1 MIPPFSWNKYL
12 ADIIIAQFYE
22 KCNSKMTK
30 GEIIL
35 SRYNT
40 VLYNWTEVTNR
51 LLHDKQLLAHFLRFS
66 AGMYKQSF
74 SDAALIYHQN
84 PYATKVATLE
94 VWNRLGRRV
103 NRGEHSI
110 AVFGEDCKCKHL
122 FDITQTEGRRIPD
135 LWKLD
140 ESLAADLTAA
150 INQKYGAECKTIQET
165 LAAVSVDNL
174 KCRSTDMNEIISQ
187 MGLSDEQKKAYQQSV
202 VSAVRFMVSCRCEL
216 DSDMKVSGGLNL
228 NAVDLFHDTRDLIRF
243 CDLVQRTA
251 KDSLLE
257 VEREV
262 FLILNKRREKEHEQE
277 IKSDRTVSQGNA
289 VHGQPAGTGAPSPT
303 NRQMGQNVAGVDENR
318 TSDRGSGS
326 GYGSTVADH
335 SEGDRQAG
343 GKSLGSAGRTV
354 SQGESPTDGVRAD
367 AAVGENPSADAGAYH
382 HEGDRV
388 SDSELTVAYLKEC
401 YLHADFNRRLDS
413 YEMAGLAFTDGADLK
428 IDEITFFNRFHA
440 DKFSPAQAQEIRE
453 IMMVAM
459 LNREKEQIAHDEP
472 EQAVSA
478 AEPDKRTETDIPVQ
492 PEPVTAEET
501 EPVIVNNFPLI
512 SGNLPLLTDESII
525 AGILTEDQFFN
536 RKCGEIAAYFADNH
550 DENDRI
556 AFLKTAYNTEYCE
569 MNIGSV
575 RVGYK
580 TTENGLMVWEG
591 SSYLSRTK
599 EAGLTWD
606 FVAAYIAKL
615 IEENRYLKEP
625 ALQRSTKN
633 ADRNQLVIYSFN
645 ENDGVV
651 TADCSIGDNLFET
664 EVLRT
669 DDDTPYLNYKGR
681 PIQFTSQQAYD
692 LEQFELFR
700 APITHDRN
708 GYYADDLDAGDQIR
722 LDGEIWTVVIKN
734 DYTIRLSNSEKS
746 DPDNVQNI
754 YGKWQE
760 KLTKLGFEFI
770 PQSREIETPVFAETA
785 AEAPEPESGGIQ
797 LTLFGEP
804 VPIEK
809 TEKKERPKKKTVS
822 VSLTAPTSEMID
834 HVLRAGSND
843 TKSIERIV
851 AWFQKKKSAA
861 ENAEFLRREFGTGG
875 RGYKYSPPDYSSAS
889 LVAAWFDKNGI
900 TAAISNTAFPEGK
913 NSHIT
918 WEQAAERIGEMLREG
933 EYCEQDKID
942 RAADYELQDISERL
956 LFLERD
962 VEGDFFL
969 PKEMTEGGF
978 PECEAKVKAALTDP
992 ETLKAYIAGMKLF
1005 LSQYE
1010 QNPDILRMHYHK
1022 PKELLQHLEDLL
1034 LSRSDF
1040 ITKPDFNF
1048 QPQFFITDDEK
1059 DHFLTTHGSGV
1070 ESGKFRIAEYFAEE
1084 HTLSE
1089 RIQFLKHEYG
1099 DGGMGHAGFDEWHDA
1114 KGIRIT
1120 KSPFSADTKCT
1131 AFMKWNEVAERIERL
1146 IAENKYIS
1154 QKDIDERIRSAKRDL
1169 QRPDDGTFNQ
1179 YVIERA
1185 KKVLQQYGIP
1195 LDEVI
1200 PKPPENVEQEDTA
1213 FMSLAD
1219 ERFVELMNSDE
1230 GLNYAIFAPDLSLVD
1245 GGVWELDEEIDFRF
1259 AAAQI
1264 LDVSESDLI
1273 PVHDYELFRDLVN
1286 DDVEV
1291 ENAPEQLAKLKADS
1305 LSNAPDMTPIMETA
1319 EVTTPT
1325 ATAEE
1330 PAAEPTVL
1338 TPERMTVTKKA
1349 EPKTGI
1355 PVTYHY
1361 NPSDT
1366 APNGA
1371 KSRFKANIE
1380 AIQTLQRVEAEN
1392 RYATPEEQSVM
1403 AKYVGW
1409 GGIPQA
1415 FVTDRMAADSY
1426 AGNLGELP
1434 PTGWETEQKQLLELL
1449 SPEEYKAARSSTQT
1463 SFFTPPEISDGIY
1476 QALSQFGFTGGNVL
1490 EPSMGVGNFFAKM
1503 PSDMRDSSRLYGVEL
1518 DSISGRIA
1526 QQLYPQDRIQVR
1538 GFEQTHFNNN
1548 SFDVVIGNVPFGD
1561 YRVSDKAYDKHKFKI
1576 HDYFAA
1582 KSVDKVK
1589 PGGVVAIVTSKF
1601 TMDKLSEKAR
1611 RYLAERCDLLGAVRL
1626 PDNAFK
1632 KNAGT
1637 ETTTDILFLKKRETL
1652 TIEVPDWVHMGQTP
1666 DGIPCNQYFVDHP
1679 DMVLGTMAW
1688 DERMKGKYGE
1698 DSRVTTCIG
1707 DDTIPLAEQ
1716 IREAVAKIEGSIE
1729 TIEAEERQMQEGDV
1743 IPADPSVR
1751 NYTHTLVDGQLYFR
1765 DNEVMLR
1772 VQETGKTLDRMMGMH
1787 RIRQA
1792 AMAVIDAQAAGCSDE
1807 ELAALQ
1813 RELNAVYDK
1822 FRKAYGNITDSV
1834 NERCFRQDDDY
1845 NTLAA
1850 LEIVDVEKK
1859 TVEKAEIFTKRTI
1872 QPEVEITSVE
1882 TPQEALQVSLD
1893 KLGRVDIPYMAEL
1906 VGCEPEQVISELGTE
1921 IFRNPAKI
1929 KDDEPFSG
1937 YEDASEYLSGNV
1949 REKLKIAQD
1958 YAKLIDQSFER
1969 NVTALQSVIPKDL
1982 EADEISV
1989 RIGANWIE
1997 VEDYNRFFR
2006 EVCKGDTFFHPV
2018 TRTKFGEY
2026 KIDGLYQD
2034 KSVAATE
2041 TFGTPRMSSYHIFEN
2056 LLNQRDIV
2064 VRDRIDD
2071 GEGKFHYEVNAKETQ
2086 LAKEKARQ
2094 MKEAFKSWVWEDID
2108 RRDHYVEK
2116 YNYLFNAIR
2125 GREYDGSHQTF
2136 PGMNPAIKLRAHQ
2149 ENAVLRAKL
2158 GGNTLLAHCVGAGKS
2173 FEMIAATMEKK
2184 RLGLIS
2190 KACVVVPKHL
2200 TLQMASE
2207 WMRLYPN
2214 AKLLVAR
2221 PEDFTKDNRQK
2232 FIARCVTG
2240 DYDAVIMSFT
2250 QFERIPMSDE
2260 YRKQFM
2266 EKELA
2271 EIMDALEDVDSSDRT
2286 SVKALERQKMKIE
2299 ERLEKL
2305 MSSKKDNSLCFE
2317 KLGFDYL
2324 VCDEAHNY
2332 KNCYVATKMSNVAGV
2347 QTTAAQKSE
2356 DMLMKTQYLNDKY
2369 GCNNILYSTGTPVS
2383 NSMVEFYVMQRYLRP
2398 DLLDKAGLQTFDDWA
2413 GTFGEV
2419 VSQLEIKPAGNGF
2432 QMKNRFS
2439 KFVNIPELMQMY
2451 KEFADIQTPDMI
2463 KLPVPALKTG
2473 APIVVSA
2480 KPDERQ
2486 QAYMK
2491 ELAARS
2497 ERIHNGCVDPSEDN
2511 MLKITHE
2518 ARLLGLDSRCIFLD
2532 AEPTPDSKVMMLID
2546 NLEQNYH
2553 DTAEQ
2558 KGVQIVFCDIAIN
2571 EDDEHFSVYEAI
2583 KDELVRRGIPRDE
2596 ICFAGDAKTDKAR
2609 ADMFEQ
2615 LRKGEKRFILAST
2628 SKLGTGANVQDR
2640 ICAIHHLDIPWKPA
2654 DLTQQDGRGI
2664 RQGNMFPEVGIYH
2677 YLTENTFDAYLMG
2690 IITNKAK
2697 FISQIMTSK
2706 DPVRVSEDVDETV
2719 LTYSQMQAIASG
2731 NPMIKEK
2738 IQLDND
2744 IAVLKTLEAEH
2755 KKSVFKMQ
2763 ELAERRLPQQIENYA
2778 ALLEKASGDL
2788 RAFQEQHP
2796 DNAEFQIEIDG
2807 KTYTD
2812 RAEAGAEIEKALI
2825 KCSTTGESIRLGK
2838 YFGFDLTI
2846 EKNQTG
2852 FFDSGTV
2859 CSICLQGNLKYYA
2872 ELSLNNNIGNV
2883 RRIENLAG
2891 IQINAKIKQFSSDL
2905 DKAKQDLEDAR
2916 AAMTKPFERAQE
2928 LADMQKRLDYVNEQ
2942 LSMNSD
2948 DEPVPVSETH
2958 DNIAA
2963 EKLPSTIKV
2972 GMVSVAVPA
2981 AAYSDR
2987 PRATMPQE
2995 DQSKPTKHK
3004 VKR

>member
-1 MIPPFSWNKYL
+1 M
-12 ADIIIAQFYE
+12 
-22 KCNSKMTK
+22 
-30 GEIIL
+30 
-35 SRYNT
+35 SRYNS

-51 LLHDKQLLAHFLRFS
+51 LLRDKQLLAYFLRFS

-74 SDAALIYHQN
+74 SDAALIFQQK
-84 PYATKVATLE
+84 PYATKVAALE
-94 VWNRLGRRV
+94 TWNRLGRMV
-103 NRGEHSI
+103 NRGERSI
-110 AVFGEDCKCKHL
+110 AVFGEDCKCRHL
-122 FDITQTEGRRIPD
+122 FDITQTNGRRIPD
-135 LWKLD
+135 LWRLD
-140 ESLAADLTAA
+140 ESLAADVTAV
-150 INQKYGAECKTIQET
+150 INEKYGAECKNIQET
-165 LAAVSVDNL
+165 IAAVTVDNL
-174 KCRSTDMNEIISQ
+174 KCRGTDMREITEQ
-187 MGLSDEQKKAYQQSV
+187 MQLSEEQTKAYQQSV
-202 VSAVRFMVSCRCEL
+202 VSAVRYMVSCRCEL
-216 DSDMKVSGGLNL
+216 DGDMKISGGLNL
-228 NAVDLFHDTRDLIRF
+228 NAVDLFCDTRDLIRF

-257 VEREV
+257 MEREV
-262 FLILNKRREKEHEQE
+262 FQILNQRRERAHEIE
-277 IKSDRTVSQGNA
+277 PDRSVSDRNA
-289 VHGQPAGTGAPSPT
+289 VYGQPAGTGAPAPAD
-303 NRQMGQNVAGVDENR
+303 RQMGQSVADMDENR
-318 TSDRGSGS
+318 ASVRSGGAGHDS
-326 GYGSTVADH
+326 AVADH
-335 SEGDRQAG
+335 SAG
-343 GKSLGSAGRTV
+343 NRPAGREPLDGAGRTV
-354 SQGESPTDGVRAD
+354 PQGEPAPGDVSRSAEVGESP
-367 AAVGENPSADAGAYH
+367 SADVGAYH
-382 HEGDRV
+382 HGGDRIP
-388 SDSELTVAYLKEC
+388 DAELTVEYLKKR

-413 YEMAGLAFTDGADLK
+413 YETAGLVLTDSEDMT
-428 IDEITFFNRFHA
+428 IDALTFFNRFHA
-440 DKFSPAQAQEIRE
+440 DRFSDAQAEEIRS
-453 IMMVAM
+453 I
-459 LNREKEQIAHDEP
+459 L
-472 EQAVSA
+472 SA
-478 AEPDKRTETDIPVQ
+478 ALRNRDKTREIPAETEQ
-492 PEPVTAEET
+492 PE
-501 EPVIVNNFPLI
+501 
-512 SGNLPLLTDESII
+512 LPLH
-525 AGILTEDQFFN
+525 
-536 RKCGEIAAYFADNH
+536 R
-550 DENDRI
+550 
-556 AFLKTAYNTEYCE
+556 NT
-569 MNIGSV
+569 
-575 RVGYK
+575 
-580 TTENGLMVWEG
+580 
-591 SSYLSRTK
+591 
-599 EAGLTWD
+599 
-606 FVAAYIAKL
+606 
-615 IEENRYLKEP
+615 
-625 ALQRSTKN
+625 QN
-633 ADRNQLVIYSFN
+633 ADPNQLVIYAFK
-645 ENDGVV
+645 EHDGVI
-651 TADCSIGDNLFET
+651 TADCSIGENMFEIK
-664 EVLRT
+664 VLRT
-669 DDDTPYLNYKGR
+669 DDLTPYISYKDR
-681 PIQFTSQQAYD
+681 PIQLTSQQAYD
-692 LEQFELFR
+692 LEQFELYR
-700 APITHDRN
+700 TPVTHDRN

-722 LDGEIWTVVIKN
+722 LGGEIWTVVLKN

-760 KLTKLGFEFI
+760 KLTQLGFEFI
-770 PQSREIETPVFAETA
+770 PQRREIEAQVFAE
-785 AEAPEPESGGIQ
+785 PEPITEPEPGDLQ

-804 VPIEK
+804 EPVVRKEPKIR
-809 TEKKERPKKKTVS
+809 TKKQPAVI
-822 VSLTAPTSEMID
+822 SLTAPTPEMLDCI
-834 HVLRAGSND
+834 LRAGSNEI
-843 TKSIERIV
+843 KSIERII
-851 AWFQKKKSAA
+851 AQFQKGKSPA
-861 ENAEFLRREFGTGG
+861 ENAEFLSREFGTGG
-875 RGYKYSPPDYSSAS
+875 RGYKYAPSEFTSAS
-889 LVAAWFDKNGI
+889 LVAAWFDNTGI
-900 TAAISNTAFPEGK
+900 TAAISSTAFPEGK
-913 NSHIT
+913 RAHLS
-918 WEQAAERIGEMLREG
+918 WEQATERIGEMLQNG
-933 EYCEQDKID
+933 EFCSQDRID
-942 RAADYELQDISERL
+942 RAADNELGMIAESL
-956 LFLERD
+956 LLLERD
-962 VEGDFFL
+962 VEGEFFL
-969 PKEMTEGGF
+969 PKELTPGGF

-992 ETLKAYIAGMKLF
+992 TTVQTYIDGMRAF
-1005 LSQYE
+1005 LQEYE
-1010 QNPDILRMHYHK
+1010 QNPDILRMHYHR
-1022 PKELLQHLEDLL
+1022 PEELLRRLEDLL
-1034 LSRSDF
+1034 LPRTDF
-1040 ITKPDFNF
+1040 ITKPDFRF
-1048 QPQFFITDDEK
+1048 EPQFFITDDEK
-1059 DHFLTTHGSGV
+1059 DDFLCRHGSGV
-1070 ESGKFRIAEYFAEE
+1070 EDGKFRIEEFFAEE
-1084 HTLSE
+1084 HTLPE
-1089 RIQFLKHEYG
+1089 KVKFLKSEYG
-1099 DGGMGHAGFDEWHDA
+1099 DGGMGHAGFDEWHDS

-1120 KSPFSADTKCT
+1120 KDPFSADTKCT
-1131 AFMKWNEVAERIERL
+1131 VTMKWEEVADCIERL
-1146 IAENKYIS
+1146 IAENRYIS
-1154 QKDIDERIRSAKRDL
+1154 QKDIDERIRRAKQDL
-1169 QRPDDGTFNQ
+1169 QSPDDENP
-1179 YVIERA
+1179 YAVERA
-1185 KKVLQQYGIP
+1185 KKVLAQYGVP
-1195 LDEVI
+1195 LDNAET
-1200 PKPPENVEQEDTA
+1200 EYT
-1213 FMSLAD
+1213 
-1219 ERFVELMNSDE
+1219 
-1230 GLNYAIFAPDLSLVD
+1230 PD
-1245 GGVWELDEEIDFRF
+1245 R
-1259 AAAQI
+1259 
-1264 LDVSESDLI
+1264 
-1273 PVHDYELFRDLVN
+1273 
-1286 DDVEV
+1286 
-1291 ENAPEQLAKLKADS
+1291 PEQ
-1305 LSNAPDMTPIMETA
+1305 T
-1319 EVTTPT
+1319 
-1325 ATAEE
+1325 
-1330 PAAEPTVL
+1330 EPTVQ
-1338 TPERMTVTKKA
+1338 TPERITVTAKT
-1349 EPKTGI
+1349 EPKAGN
-1355 PVTYHY
+1355 PVTYRY
-1361 NPSDT
+1361 NPDDT
-1366 APNGA
+1366 APSGA

-1380 AIQTLQRVEAEN
+1380 AIQTLQRVETEN

-1403 AKYVGW
+1403 ARYVGW

-1415 FVTDRMAADSY
+1415 FVTDRIAADSY

-1434 PTGWETEQKQLLELL
+1434 QTGWEAEQKQLLELL

-1463 SFFTPPEISDGIY
+1463 SFYTPPEISDGIY

-1503 PSDMRDSSRLYGVEL
+1503 PADMRDSSRLYGVEL

-1611 RYLAERCDLLGAVRL
+1611 RYLAERCDLLGAIRL

-1652 TIEVPDWVHMGQTP
+1652 TVEVPPWVHMGQTP

-1688 DERMKGKYGE
+1688 DERMKGKFGD

-1707 DDTIPLAEQ
+1707 DDSIPLAEQ
-1716 IREAVAKIEGSIE
+1716 IRAAVAKIKGSIE
-1729 TIEAEERQMQEGDV
+1729 TIAAEEQQMKEGDV

-1765 DNEVMLR
+1765 ENEVMLR

-1787 RIRQA
+1787 KIRIA
-1792 AMAVIDAQAAGCSDE
+1792 AMALIDAQAAGCSDE
-1807 ELAALQ
+1807 ELAKLQ
-1813 RELNAVYDK
+1813 RELNTVYDR
-1822 FRKAYGNITDSV
+1822 FRRAYGNITDSA

-1872 QPEVEITSVE
+1872 QPEVEITSVD

-1893 KLGRVDIPYMAEL
+1893 KHGRVDIAYMAEL
-1906 VGCEPEQVISELGTE
+1906 VGCEPEQVIADLGSQVY
-1921 IFRNPAKI
+1921 RNPAKI
-1929 KDDEPFSG
+1929 RDDDPLSG

-1949 REKLKIAQD
+1949 REKLKTAQE
-1958 YAKLIDQSFER
+1958 YAEKIDGSFAR
-1969 NVTALQSVIPKDL
+1969 NVTALQAVIPKDL
-1982 EADEISV
+1982 EADKISV

-1997 VEDYNRFFR
+1997 VADYNRFFR
-2006 EVCKGDTFFHPV
+2006 EICKGDTFFHPV

-2026 KIDGLYQD
+2026 KIEGAGQD
-2034 KSVAATE
+2034 HSVAATE
-2041 TFGTPRMSSYHIFEN
+2041 TYGTCRMTSYQIFEN

-2064 VRDRIDD
+2064 VRDRVEDMD
-2071 GEGKFHYEVNAKETQ
+2071 GKYHYEVNPKETQ

-2094 MKEAFKSWVWEDID
+2094 MKEAFRSWIWADID

-2116 YNYLFNAIR
+2116 YNFLFNAIR

-2136 PGMNPAIKLRAHQ
+2136 PGMNPAISLRPHQ
-2149 ENAVLRAKL
+2149 QNAVLRAKL

-2173 FEMIAATMEKK
+2173 FEMVAATMEKK

-2221 PEDFTKDNRQK
+2221 PEDFTKDNRKK

-2266 EKELA
+2266 EQELA

-2299 ERLEKL
+2299 ERLETL

-2398 DLLDKAGLQTFDDWA
+2398 DLLENAGLQTFDDWA

-2480 KPDERQ
+2480 KPDELQ

-2497 ERIHNGCVDPSEDN
+2497 ERIHNGNVDPSEDN

-2546 NLEQNYH
+2546 NLEQNYLN
-2553 DTAEQ
+2553 TMEQ
-2558 KGVQIVFCDIAIN
+2558 KGVQIIFCDIAIN
-2571 EDDEHFSVYEAI
+2571 ADSEHFSVYQAI
-2583 KDELVRRGIPRDE
+2583 KNELIRRGIPRDE

-2615 LRKGEKRFILAST
+2615 LRKGEKRFIIAST

-2677 YLTENTFDAYLMG
+2677 YLTENTFDAYMMG

-2697 FISQIMTSK
+2697 FINQIMTSK
-2706 DPVRVSEDVDETV
+2706 DPVRVSEDVDEMV

-2744 IAVLKTLEAEH
+2744 IAMLKTLESEH
-2755 KKSVFKMQ
+2755 QKSVFKMQ

-2796 DNAEFQIEIDG
+2796 DNAEFQIKIDG
-2807 KTYTD
+2807 KIYTD

-2891 IQINAKIKQFSSDL
+2891 IQINAKIKQFSGDL
-2905 DKAKQDLEDAR
+2905 DKAKQDLDDAR

-2928 LADMQKRLDYVNEQ
+2928 LADMQKRLEFVNAQ
-2942 LSMNSD
+2942 LSMDSP
-2948 DEPVPVSETH
+2948 DEPMPVSETS
-2958 DNIAA
+2958 DDVAA
-2963 EKLPSTIKV
+2963 EKLPSTVKV

-2981 AAYSDR
+2981 AAYADR
-2987 PRATMPQE
+2987 PKPQIRAEPQE
-2995 DQSKPTKHK
+2995 DKQKPAPHK
-3004 VKR
+3004 IKR

>member
-1 MIPPFSWNKYL
+1 M
-12 ADIIIAQFYE
+12 
-22 KCNSKMTK
+22 
-30 GEIIL
+30 

-51 LLHDKQLLAHFLRFS
+51 LLHDKQLLVYFLRFS

-74 SDAALIYHQN
+74 SDAALIFQQN

-94 VWNRLGRRV
+94 TWNRLGRMV
-103 NRGEHSI
+103 NRGERSI
-110 AVFGEDCKCKHL
+110 AVFGEDCKCRHL
-122 FDITQTEGRRIPD
+122 FDITQTNGRRIPD
-135 LWKLD
+135 LWNLD
-140 ESLAADLTAA
+140 ESLAEDLTAS
-150 INQKYGAECKTIQET
+150 INEKYSAECKTIQET
-165 LAAVSVDNL
+165 VAAVSVDNL
-174 KCRSTDMNEIISQ
+174 KCRGTDMREITEQ
-187 MGLSDEQKKAYQQSV
+187 MQLSEEQTKAYQQSV

-216 DSDMKVSGGLNL
+216 DGNMKISGGINL
-228 NAVDLFHDTRDLIRF
+228 DAVDLFHDTRDLIRF

-257 VEREV
+257 MEREV
-262 FLILNKRREKEHEQE
+262 FLILNQRRERVHEIE
-277 IKSDRTVSQGNA
+277 SNRSVSDRNA
-289 VHGQPAGTGAPSPT
+289 VHGQPAETGTPAQT
-303 NRQMGQNVAGVDENR
+303 DRQMGQTVAGMDENR
-318 TSDRGSGS
+318 ASDRDRGAGHDSA
-326 GYGSTVADH
+326 VADH
-335 SEGDRQAG
+335 SAGDRPAG
-343 GKSLGSAGRTV
+343 REPLDGTGRTV
-354 SQGESPTDGVRAD
+354 PEGEPQTGGLSLD
-367 AAVGENPSADAGAYH
+367 AGVGEKQAADTGAYH
-382 HEGDRV
+382 HGGDRV
-388 SDSELTVAYLKEC
+388 PDSQLTVEYLKDR
-401 YLHADFNRRLDS
+401 YLHADFNRQLDS
-413 YEMAGLAFTDGADLK
+413 YEMAGLAFTDGADLQ
-428 IDEITFFNRFHA
+428 IDEITFFNRFHSG
-440 DKFSPAQAQEIRE
+440 KFSPAQAQEIRE
-453 IMMVAM
+453 IMMIAIH
-459 LNREKEQIAHDEP
+459 NRDIEQISHEKPEQTEATAEP
-472 EQAVSA
+472 EPIA
-478 AEPDKRTETDIPVQ
+478 ASE
-492 PEPVTAEET
+492 PEPV
-501 EPVIVNNFPLI
+501 IINNSLI
-512 SGNLPLLTDESII
+512 IPGELLPLTDEALIT
-525 AGILTEDQFFN
+525 GILTHDQFCAK
-536 RKCGEIAAYFADNH
+536 KCEEIAAYFADYTDH
-550 DENDRI
+550 TDRAEFVRT
-556 AFLKTAYNTEYCE
+556 AFNADYSEFE
-569 MNIGSV
+569 VGST

-580 TTENGLMVWEG
+580 TTDTGLMIWEG
-591 SSYLSRTK
+591 NSYLTRTK
-599 EAGLTWD
+599 EAGLSWEA
-606 FVAAYIAKL
+606 VAAYIAKL
-615 IEENRYLKEP
+615 IDENRYLKEP
-625 ALQRSTKN
+625 KMQRNTQN
-633 ADRNQLVIYSFN
+633 ADQNQLVIYGFK
-645 ENDGVV
+645 EHDGVV
-651 TADCSIGDNLFET
+651 TMDCSIGENEFEA
-664 EVLRT
+664 EILRT
-669 DDDTPYLNYKGR
+669 DDNTPYFNYKGR
-681 PIQFTSQQAYD
+681 PIQLTSQQAYD
-692 LEQFELFR
+692 LEQFELYR
-700 APITHDRN
+700 TPITHDRN

-722 LDGEIWTVVIKN
+722 LDGEIWSVVMKN

-760 KLTKLGFEFI
+760 KLTQLGFEFI
-770 PQSREIETPVFAETA
+770 PQSREIETSVFAEPVET
-785 AEAPEPESGGIQ
+785 PEPEPGDLQ

-804 VPIEK
+804 EPVAQKEPK
-809 TEKKERPKKKTVS
+809 TRTKKQQTAI
-822 VSLTAPTSEMID
+822 SLTAPTPEMLDYI
-834 HVLRAGSND
+834 LRAGSNE

-851 AWFQKKKSAA
+851 AQFQKNKTPA
-861 ENAEFLRREFGTGG
+861 ENADYLRREFGTGG
-875 RGYKYSPPDYSSAS
+875 RGYKYTPPDFTSTS

-900 TAAISNTAFPEGK
+900 TAAISSTAFPDGK
-913 NSHIT
+913 RAHLT
-918 WEQAAERIGEMLREG
+918 WEQAAKRISEMLQNG
-933 EYCEQDKID
+933 EYCSQDRID
-942 RAADYELQDISERL
+942 RAADNELGMIAESL
-956 LFLERD
+956 LLLERD

-969 PKEMTEGGF
+969 PKELTQGGF
-978 PECEAKVKAALTDP
+978 PECEAKVKAALTDSA
-992 ETLKAYIAGMKLF
+992 TVQTYIDGMKAF
-1005 LSQYE
+1005 LQEYE
-1010 QNPDILRMHYHK
+1010 QNPEILRMHYHK
-1022 PKELLQHLEDLL
+1022 PKELLHRLEDLQL
-1034 LSRSDF
+1034 PRADF
-1040 ITKPDFNF
+1040 ITKPDFRF
-1048 QPQFFITDDEK
+1048 EPQFFITDDEK
-1059 DHFLTTHGSGV
+1059 NHFLSSHGSGV
-1070 ESGKFRIAEYFAEE
+1070 EDGKFRIAEFFAAE
-1084 HTLSE
+1084 HTLPE
-1089 RIQFLKHEYG
+1089 KVKFLKREYG

-1120 KSPFSADTKCT
+1120 KDPYSADTKCT
-1131 AFMKWNEVAERIERL
+1131 VTMKWEEAAERIERM
-1146 IAENKYIS
+1146 ITENKYIS
-1154 QKDIDERIRSAKRDL
+1154 QKDIDERIRRAKQDL
-1169 QRPDDGTFNQ
+1169 QSPDDNNH
-1179 YVIERA
+1179 YAVERA
-1185 KKVLQQYGIP
+1185 KKVLSQYGVSQE
-1195 LDEVI
+1195 DVM
-1200 PKPPENVEQEDTA
+1200 PKPPEDTVQHDTA
-1213 FMSLAD
+1213 FLSLED
-1219 ERFVELMNSDE
+1219 ERFVELMNTDE
-1230 GLNYAIFAPDLSLVD
+1230 GLSYAVFRSDLSLID

-1264 LDVSESDLI
+1264 LDVSSSDLI
-1273 PVHDYELFRDLVN
+1273 PVADYELFRDLAN

-1291 ENAPEQLAKLKADS
+1291 ETAPEQLAKLKADS
-1305 LSNAPDMTPIMETA
+1305 ISNAPDIHINSIPQKSADKPEHTES
-1319 EVTTPT
+1319 
-1325 ATAEE
+1325 
-1330 PAAEPTVL
+1330 TVQ
-1338 TPERMTVTKKA
+1338 TPERIAEAKA

-1361 NPSDT
+1361 NPADST
-1366 APNGA
+1366 PNGA

-1380 AIQTLQRVEAEN
+1380 AIQVLQRVEAEN

-1403 AKYVGW
+1403 ARYVGW

-1415 FVTDRMAADSY
+1415 FVTDRIAADSY

-1449 SPEEYKAARSSTQT
+1449 SPDEYKAARSSTQT
-1463 SFFTPPEISDGIY
+1463 SFYTPPEISDGIY
-1476 QALSQFGFTGGNVL
+1476 QALERFGFTGGNVL

-1503 PSDMRDSSRLYGVEL
+1503 PADMRDSSRLYGVEL

-1611 RYLAERCDLLGAVRL
+1611 RYLAERCDLLGAIRL
-1626 PDNAFK
+1626 PESAFK

-1637 ETTTDILFLKKRETL
+1637 ETTTDILFLQKRETL
-1652 TIEVPDWVHMGQTP
+1652 TIEVPPWVHMGQTP

-1679 DMVLGTMAW
+1679 DMVLGTMTW
-1688 DERMKGKYGE
+1688 DERMKGKFGD

-1707 DDTIPLAEQ
+1707 NDSIPLAEQ
-1716 IREAVAKIEGSIE
+1716 IKAAVSKIEGSIE
-1729 TIEAEERQMQEGDV
+1729 TIEAEEQQIKEGDV

-1765 DNEVMLR
+1765 ENEVMLR

-1787 RIRQA
+1787 KIRIA
-1792 AMAVIDAQAAGCSDE
+1792 AMALIDAQAAGCSDE
-1807 ELAALQ
+1807 ELAKLQ

-1822 FRKAYGNITDSV
+1822 FRRAYGNITDSA

-1859 TVEKAEIFTKRTI
+1859 AVEKAEIFTKRTI
-1872 QPEVEITSVE
+1872 QPEIEITSVD

-1893 KLGRVDIPYMAEL
+1893 KHGRVDIAFMANL
-1906 VGCEPEQVISELGTE
+1906 VGCAPEQVIADLGSQVY
-1921 IFRNPAKI
+1921 RNPAKI
-1929 KDDEPFSG
+1929 RDDDPLSG

-1949 REKLKIAQD
+1949 REKLKTAQE
-1958 YAKLIDQSFER
+1958 YAEKIDGSFAR
-1969 NVTALQSVIPKDL
+1969 NVTALQAVIPKDL

-1997 VEDYNRFFR
+1997 VDDYNRFFR

-2026 KIDGLYQD
+2026 KIEGAGQD
-2034 KSVAATE
+2034 HSVAATE
-2041 TFGTPRMSSYHIFEN
+2041 TYGTSRMTSYQIFEN

-2064 VRDRIDD
+2064 VRDRMEDMD
-2071 GEGKFHYEVNAKETQ
+2071 GKYHYEVKPKETQ

-2094 MKEAFKSWVWEDID
+2094 MKEAFRSWIWANID
-2108 RRDHYVEK
+2108 RRDKYVEK

-2136 PGMNPAIKLRAHQ
+2136 PGMNPAIKLRPHQ
-2149 ENAVLRAKL
+2149 QNAVLRAKL

-2173 FEMIAATMEKK
+2173 FEIVAATMEKK

-2250 QFERIPMSDE
+2250 QFERIPMSGE

-2398 DLLDKAGLQTFDDWA
+2398 DLLTNAGLQTFDDWA

-2497 ERIHNGCVDPSEDN
+2497 ERIHNGNVDPSEDN

-2546 NLEQNYH
+2546 NLEQNYLN
-2553 DTAEQ
+2553 TMEQ

-2571 EDDEHFSVYEAI
+2571 ADAEHFSVYQAI
-2583 KDELVRRGIPRDE
+2583 KDELIRRGIPRDE

-2615 LRKGEKRFILAST
+2615 LRKGEKRFIIAST

-2664 RQGNMFPEVGIYH
+2664 RQGNLFPEVGIYH
-2677 YLTENTFDAYLMG
+2677 YLTENTFDAYMMG

-2697 FISQIMTSK
+2697 FINQIMTSK
-2706 DPVRVSEDVDETV
+2706 DPVRVSEDVDEMV

-2744 IAVLKTLEAEH
+2744 IAMLKTLESEH
-2755 KKSVFKMQ
+2755 QKSVFKMQ
-2763 ELAERRLPQQIENYA
+2763 ELAERKLPQQIENYA

-2807 KTYTD
+2807 KVYTD

-2825 KCSTTGESIRLGK
+2825 KCSTTSESIRLGK

-2846 EKNQTG
+2846 EKNQVG
-2852 FFDSGTV
+2852 FIDAGTA
-2859 CSICLQGNLKYYA
+2859 CSICMQGRLKYFA
-2872 ELSLNNNIGNV
+2872 DLSMNNPIGNI

-2891 IQINAKIKQFSSDL
+2891 IQINAKIKQFSADL

-2928 LADMQKRLDYVNEQ
+2928 LSDMQKRLEFVNEK
-2942 LSMNSD
+2942 LSMDSP
-2948 DEPVPVSETH
+2948 DEPMPVSESP
-2958 DNIAA
+2958 DDVAA
-2963 EKLPSTIKV
+2963 EKLPSTVKV
-2972 GMVSVAVPA
+2972 GMVSVAVQT
-2981 AAYSDR
+2981 AAYADR
-2987 PRATMPQE
+2987 PQNQTDLQ
-2995 DQSKPTKHK
+2995 QSKLHHILPK
-3004 VKR
+3004 VRR